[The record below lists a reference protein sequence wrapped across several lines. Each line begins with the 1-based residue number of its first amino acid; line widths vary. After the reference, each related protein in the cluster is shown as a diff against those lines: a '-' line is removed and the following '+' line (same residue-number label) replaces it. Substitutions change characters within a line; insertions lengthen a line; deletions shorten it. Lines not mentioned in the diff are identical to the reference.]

1 MSKSDKMKV
10 VARFPRSAT
19 QELVVQQGEYWNIP
33 VIDIRWFSDGKP
45 TRKGVRINNDELGNL
60 MKALKKIGD
69 KNVDKNSE
77 AFSEP

>member
-1 MSKSDKMKV
+1 MSKDDKMKV

-19 QELVVQQGEYWNIP
+19 QELVVQQGEYWNIE

-45 TRKGVRINNDELGNL
+45 TRKGVRINKDELGNL

-69 KNVDKNSE
+69 KNVDKNE
-77 AFSEP
+77 QTNAEH